1 MTEDPFTGR
10 LRSEP
15 LASLRALRE
24 ALREEERQ
32 VSYWRRLVQGRLDL
46 ARTALAGGEPT
57 AEFLAISAA
66 TRERAGDARARRSP
80 AFTGSLHTT
89 GAAASGSPPPAP
101 VGKRSGG
108 LRSEASATASGD
120 PGEPSGSPPVNNL
133 GRLWETPM
141 PWDDPERLRV
151 MADALTEA
159 EAALSLYRRTLHRRI
174 DACTAELVG
183 RYQRDPRQLDRI
195 VP

>member
-10 LRSEP
+10 LQSEP
-15 LASLRALRE
+15 LVGLRALRE

-57 AEFLAISAA
+57 AEFLAITAA
-66 TRERAGDARARRSP
+66 TRERPSETRARRSP
-80 AFTGSLHTT
+80 AFTGSLR
-89 GAAASGSPPPAP
+89 G
-101 VGKRSGG
+101 R
-108 LRSEASATASGD
+108 E
-120 PGEPSGSPPVNNL
+120 SPPVGDL

-141 PWDDPERLRV
+141 PWDDTEQLTA
-151 MADALTEA
+151 MTNALAEA
-159 EAALSLYRRTLHRRI
+159 ETALSLYRRTLHQRI

-183 RYQRDPRQLDRI
+183 RYRRDLKQLDRI

>member
-1 MTEDPFTGR
+1 MTEDAFSGR
-10 LRSEP
+10 LHREP
-15 LASLRALRE
+15 LAGLRALRE

-57 AEFLAISAA
+57 AEFLAIAAA
-66 TRERAGDARARRSP
+66 TREPGESHARRSP
-80 AFTGSLHTT
+80 AFPGSLHTD
-89 GAAASGSPPPAP
+89 PPGTALPP
-101 VGKRSGG
+101 GWSEG
-108 LRSEASATASGD
+108 LTSEAPGTARGN
-120 PGEPSGSPPVNNL
+120 PGQPSDRPPVDSLDL

-141 PWDDPERLRV
+141 PWNDRERLTAV
-151 MADALTEA
+151 ADALAEA
-159 EAALSLYRRTLHRRI
+159 EAALSLYRRSLHQRI

-183 RYQRDPRQLDRI
+183 RYQRDPGQLDRI